1 MNSAHPEE
9 LMVVIVCS
17 LSILTGIWK
26 KVSHVPSDP
35 HVCSQW
41 HCKRVQEWGWGH
53 PRDRAA
59 LQAGHWCTT
68 AAEKGDELW
77 SAWFVLL
84 DIPSPECCTLTESVP
99 LPQIAG
105 VDYVYFVQKNSL
117 NRRERTLHIEAYNET
132 FSNRVIINEHCSYTV
147 SNSRPLVGLQMEP
160 RQCSDLRIQTE
171 LELFLAFALQEKI
184 TNTWPWGI
192 IVSVKCNTLPSRTET
207 RLAPS
212 CLSIFS
218 ESRTQHNLL
227 CLTALFRKICAL

>member
-1 MNSAHPEE
+1 MFVASDTVNEYKSEDGAIH
-9 LMVVIVCS
+9 VIERRCK
-17 LSILTGIWK
+17 LDIDAPRLLK
-26 KVSHVPSDP
+26 KVMSFEVP
-35 HVCSQW
+35 
-41 HCKRVQEWGWGH
+41 GF
-53 PRDRAA
+53 
-59 LQAGHWCTT
+59 L
-68 AAEKGDELW
+68 
-77 SAWFVLL
+77 LL
-84 DIPSPECCTLTESVP
+84 DIPSLECCTLTESVP

-160 RQCSDLRIQTE
+160 RQCSDLRTQTE

-184 TNTWPWGI
+184 TNTWPRGI
-192 IVSVKCNTLPSRTET
+192 IVSVKCNTLASRTET

-218 ESRTQHNLL
+218 ESRTQRNLL
-227 CLTALFRKICAL
+227 FDSSV